1 MTKREQWAKALRAW
15 EWAHVELMKQELQPH
30 ERDALFT
37 LHDLLRTR
45 ASGVKDVDDTG
56 VAERGSGHQ
65 GGRAGVA

>member
-45 ASGVKDVDDTG
+45 ASGVKDD
-56 VAERGSGHQ
+56 
-65 GGRAGVA
+65 GGDFVQ